1 MPLQNIFTKLSFFN
15 FCQKALMSAPTEFCL
30 PESVNIFAKKQLIFQ
45 FLSLF
50 QIWDKILFIFE
61 LFFENQ
67 LFMSSF
73 KVFIVEDDPFYGEML
88 KYHISL
94 NPDYVVE
101 KFQTGKDFINN
112 LHRNPTVVSLDYSL
126 PDMSGLEVL
135 KKITS
140 YNPDIPVLI
149 VSGQEDVSTAVNL
162 LKEGAYDYFVKN
174 DETKDR
180 IWNSLSKIKE
190 KLQLEKEID
199 TLKEEIGRKYAFGN
213 IIKGNSPEIKRV
225 FNLIEKA
232 IQSNITVSITGETGT
247 GKDLVAKAI
256 HYNSSRANFPFVA
269 INVSAIPKELI
280 ESEMFGYEKGAF
292 TGANSRKMG
301 KFEEAG
307 KGTIFLDEIGE
318 MEHHMQVKL
327 LRVLQERE
335 LNRVGGNEVIKVHAR
350 VIIATNRNLAD
361 EVKKGNFRQDLYYR
375 LLGLNINLPP
385 LRDRGNDI
393 LLLAKFFIDEFC
405 KENDIPKK
413 ALSQKA
419 QEKLMNYDFPGNVR
433 ELKAIM
439 DLAVVMANQNVIDES
454 DISLAAASRSSNFLS
469 EEEDT
474 LQGYTRKIIR
484 HFLDKYDN
492 NVIDVAKKLDI
503 GKSTIYRMIKN
514 NEL

>member
-1 MPLQNIFTKLSFFN
+1 MKKSIIFGVDLH
-15 FCQKALMSAPTEFCL
+15 LR
-30 PESVNIFAKKQLIFQ
+30 
-45 FLSLF
+45 
-50 QIWDKILFIFE
+50 
-61 LFFENQ
+61 
-67 LFMSSF
+67 FMSQF

-88 KYHISL
+88 KYYISL

-101 KFQTGKDFINN
+101 KFQTGKDFLDN
-112 LHRNPTVVSLDYSL
+112 LYRNPTVVSLDYSL

-135 KKITS
+135 KKINA
-140 YNPDIPVLI
+140 YNSDIPVLI

-174 DETKDR
+174 EETKDR
-180 IWNSLSKIKE
+180 IWNSLSKIRE
-190 KLQLEKEID
+190 KIKLEKEID
-199 TLKEEIGRKYAFGN
+199 TLKEEIGRKYVFSN
-213 IIKGNSPEIKRV
+213 IIKGNSPEIKKV
-225 FNLIEKA
+225 FSLIDKA

-256 HYNSSRANFPFVA
+256 HYNSSRSNLPFIA

-292 TGANSRKMG
+292 TGANSRKTG

-307 KGTIFLDEIGE
+307 KGTLFLDEIGE
-318 MEHHMQVKL
+318 MDHHMQVKL

-335 LNRVGGNEVIKVHAR
+335 LTRLGGNDVVKVHAR
-350 VIIATNRNLAD
+350 VIIATNRDLAD

-385 LRDRGNDI
+385 LRFRGNDI

-405 KENDIPKK
+405 EENDISKK
-413 ALSQKA
+413 TLSQKA

-433 ELKAIM
+433 ELKAMM
-439 DLAVVMANQNVIDES
+439 DLAVVMSNKNVIEDI
-454 DISLAAASRSSNFLS
+454 DISLSTPTRTTGFLFD
-469 EEEDT
+469 EEDT
-474 LQGYTRKIIR
+474 LQGYTKKIIR
-484 HFLDKYDN
+484 HYLDKYNN
-492 NVIDVAKKLDI
+492 NVIEVANRLDI

>member
-1 MPLQNIFTKLSFFN
+1 
-15 FCQKALMSAPTEFCL
+15 MS
-30 PESVNIFAKKQLIFQ
+30 Q
-45 FLSLF
+45 FR
-50 QIWDKILFIFE
+50 I
-61 LFFENQ
+61 
-67 LFMSSF
+67 
-73 KVFIVEDDPFYGEML
+73 FIVEDDPFYGEML

-101 KFQTGKDFINN
+101 KFQTGKDFLDN

-135 KKITS
+135 KKINA
-140 YNPDIPVLI
+140 YNSDIPVII
-149 VSGQEDVSTAVNL
+149 VSGQEDVTTAVNL

-174 DETKDR
+174 EETKDR

-190 KLQLEKEID
+190 KIKLEQEID
-199 TLKEEIGRKYAFGN
+199 TLKEEIGRKYVFSN
-213 IIKGNSPEIKRV
+213 IIKGNSPEIKKV
-225 FNLIEKA
+225 FSLIDKA

-256 HYNSSRANFPFVA
+256 HYNSPRANLPFIA

-292 TGANSRKMG
+292 TGANSRKTG

-307 KGTIFLDEIGE
+307 KGTLFLDEIGE
-318 MEHHMQVKL
+318 MDHHMQVKL

-335 LNRVGGNEVIKVHAR
+335 LTRLGGNDVVKVHAR
-350 VIIATNRNLAD
+350 VIIATNRDLAD

-385 LRDRGNDI
+385 LRFRGNDI

-405 KENDIPKK
+405 EENDISKK
-413 ALSQKA
+413 TLSQRA

-433 ELKAIM
+433 ELKAMM
-439 DLAVVMANQNVIDES
+439 DLAVVMSNKNVIEDI
-454 DISLAAASRSSNFLS
+454 DISLSTPTRTTGFLFD
-469 EEEDT
+469 EEDT
-474 LQGYTRKIIR
+474 LQGYTKKIIR
-484 HFLDKYDN
+484 HYLDKYNN
-492 NVIDVAKKLDI
+492 NVIEVANRLDI

>member
-1 MPLQNIFTKLSFFN
+1 
-15 FCQKALMSAPTEFCL
+15 MSL
-30 PESVNIFAKKQLIFQ
+30 
-45 FLSLF
+45 
-50 QIWDKILFIFE
+50 
-61 LFFENQ
+61 
-67 LFMSSF
+67 F

-94 NPDYVVE
+94 NPDYAVE
-101 KFQTGKDFINN
+101 KFQTGKDFLGQ

-135 KKITS
+135 KKINT
-140 YNPDIPVLI
+140 YNPGIPVII
-149 VSGQEDVSTAVNL
+149 VSGQEDVGTAVNL

-190 KLQLEKEID
+190 KLLLEKEID
-199 TLKEEIGRKYAFGN
+199 NLKEEIGRKYAFGN
-213 IIKGNSPEIKRV
+213 IIKGNSLQIKKV

-232 IQSNITVSITGETGT
+232 IQSNITISITGETGT

-256 HYNSSRANFPFVA
+256 HYTSSRTNQPFVA
-269 INVSAIPKELI
+269 INVSAIPKDLI
-280 ESEMFGYEKGAF
+280 ESEMFGHEKGSF
-292 TGANSRKMG
+292 TGAMSRKSG

-335 LNRVGGNEVIKVHAR
+335 LNRVGGNEMVKVNAR
-350 VIIATNRNLAD
+350 VIIATNRDLAE
-361 EVKKGNFRQDLYYR
+361 EVKKGNFRQDLYFR
-375 LLGLNINLPP
+375 LLGLNIHLPP
-385 LRDRGNDI
+385 LRERGSDV

-413 ALSQKA
+413 SLSAKA
-419 QEKLMNYDFPGNVR
+419 QDKLLGYDFPGNVR

-439 DLAVVMANQNVIDES
+439 DLAVVMSNGDVIEDEDVS
-454 DISLAAASRSSNFLS
+454 LSATQRISGSLFD
-469 EEEDT
+469 EEDT

-484 HFLDKYDN
+484 HFLDKYNN
-492 NVIDVAKKLDI
+492 NVIDVAKRLDI